1 MKKKKSLLQKINGLI
16 RRARVPVYL
25 HRFGPKKYTSLQ
37 HCKAW
42 LLKEKLKCSWQD
54 FIDDFAA
61 YYLQKV
67 PDRSTLIKF
76 VKRLPMWLKNSLV
89 ALSAG
94 LEPAVYGAIDSTGL
108 SRTNASEHF
117 IKRIDR
123 EKPIARPLK
132 LSMYTAKRRILA
144 FRLRAKWCGDTKD
157 VKYLTKN
164 SLVLAETNCLD
175 KGYDANYIH
184 AHFRDQGVCSI
195 IPARK
200 NCRRGNYR
208 KQMRD
213 CFDHEQY
220 WERNCAEYNN
230 SSLKRRF
237 GDYVR
242 SVNFRAQHAEVA
254 ARIILHNMKI
264 VLTRLFHQ
272 SRSAGAVNLSVKAT
286 RRSNY
291 GKDKMKAETIAAAFI
306 GSIRSVALAQHT
318 ILDLTHSARGTFFYC
333 AIPAGYCHLRE

>member
-1 MKKKKSLLQKINGLI
+1 M
-16 RRARVPVYL
+16 
-25 HRFGPKKYTSLQ
+25 
-37 HCKAW
+37 
-42 LLKEKLKCSWQD
+42 KEKLKCSWQD

-61 YYLQKV
+61 YYLNEV

-76 VKRLPMWLKNSLV
+76 VKRLPMWLKNTLV

-94 LEPAVYGAIDSTGL
+94 LEPAEFGAIDSTGL
-108 SRTNASEHF
+108 SRTNASQHF
-117 IKRIDR
+117 IRRIDR

-132 LSMYTAKRRILA
+132 FSMYTSKRRILA
-144 FRLRAKWCGDTKD
+144 FRLRARWRGDTKD

-184 AHFRDQGVCSI
+184 AHFRDKGVYSI
-195 IPARK
+195 IPAKK

-213 CFDHEQY
+213 CFDYGQY
-220 WERNCAEYNN
+220 WERNCSEYNN

-242 SVNFRAQHAEVA
+242 SVNFRAQHAEVT
-254 ARIILHNMKI
+254 ARAVLHNLKAI
-264 VLTRLFHQ
+264 LAGLFHRSLNQ
-272 SRSAGAVNLSVKAT
+272 SQN
-286 RRSNY
+286 
-291 GKDKMKAETIAAAFI
+291 
-306 GSIRSVALAQHT
+306 
-318 ILDLTHSARGTFFYC
+318 
-333 AIPAGYCHLRE
+333 